1 MSGNNFFYS
10 IKRVNFLFKDR
21 NPNFKK
27 GHFQW
32 RKNNSLVAGR
42 INKIF
47 DADDQLI
54 DLSFEKLNELSP
66 FPGSFDCELEP
77 DYIDGGHGLQVCK
90 LLMVIC
96 QTFFIFVFFLVID
109 YSFQVFQIK
118 ITILGPPSFHFDW
131 KTSAH
136 VQLSPSKSRAI
147 PTLRSESVPRYFFW
161 ERFSGCEPCGSS
173 RLRAA

>member
-1 MSGNNFFYS
+1 MPPAWDLNLNQGYCLSGNSFFYS

-47 DADDQLI
+47 DAEDQLI

-66 FPGSFDCELEP
+66 FSGSFDCELEP

-90 LLMVIC
+90 ILMVIC
-96 QTFFIFVFFLVID
+96 KTFFICFC
-109 YSFQVFQIK
+109 
-118 ITILGPPSFHFDW
+118 W
-131 KTSAH
+131 
-136 VQLSPSKSRAI
+136 
-147 PTLRSESVPRYFFW
+147 
-161 ERFSGCEPCGSS
+161 
-173 RLRAA
+173 